1 MASVQDLYSGIIKP
15 GGGMFDGTGGAGVY
29 DGILPGATGAPSGE
43 LTTRSVKTV
52 KIDPYTGQPVVPAYQ
67 PGMLGR
73 GQPVPMGS
81 SYLTAAEKALLER
94 QIAQSK
100 TLQAG
105 YDATGKSI
113 VTPQTTLAGMFGRGI
128 TPQVQQTAAIP
139 LPRARPGWAP
149 STMDLAAIGKW
160 EQPGQ
165 IGPGLDDLLGYVK
178 GAPVNPAAA
187 AAADFGSGGQSLA
200 PLFDPAPTTTGPA
213 GAGPT
218 GVGTNG
224 YTYVNG
230 ENVGYSTEEKAKREA
245 LGQAIGE
252 RNRKSA
258 GTTRNVF
265 GDNNAFQPR
274 SVQNSVRFQTGY

>member
-15 GGGMFDGTGGAGVY
+15 GGGMFEGTGGAGVY

-73 GQPVPMGS
+73 GQPVPVGS

-113 VTPQTTLAGMFGRGI
+113 VKPQTTLAGMFGRGI

-149 STMDLAAIGKW
+149 STMDLAAIDKW

-165 IGPGLDDLLGYVK
+165 IGPGLDDLLGYAQSLPET
-178 GAPVNPAAA
+178 GAVAAA
-187 AAADFGSGGQSLA
+187 SELGKMYAPSTNSGGGGSSSGSSSAGQPVKISTGKTASVGQTYQQGASGSGKPYTYQVQKDGSIKNL
-200 PLFDPAPTTTGPA
+200 TTGRTTAPA
-213 GAGPT
+213 
-218 GVGTNG
+218 
-224 YTYVNG
+224 
-230 ENVGYSTEEKAKREA
+230 
-245 LGQAIGE
+245 
-252 RNRKSA
+252 
-258 GTTRNVF
+258 TR
-265 GDNNAFQPR
+265 
-274 SVQNSVRFQTGY
+274 